1 MSDSNSVISNET
13 LEHAH
18 KLIDSIESGDE
29 INARAIMDELAS
41 LREMDLFCEMGKL
54 TRELHDSLN
63 NFKLDTK
70 MAGLAETEIPDAKER
85 LNHVISMTEEAAD
98 KTLNAVEA
106 AIPLSDDIKASS
118 LELKSRWDK
127 FKNRK
132 LSAEEFRELSRDLDE
147 FFPKISE
154 GTVVLHEKLN
164 DILMAQG
171 FQDLTGQIIRTV
183 ITLVHDVEE
192 GLVDLIKMSGA
203 PQAKG
208 NGDDKTKNEAANE
221 RDIVAQGPVVPGVE
235 HSSETVDGQDDV
247 DDLLS
252 SLGF

>member
-1 MSDSNSVISNET
+1 MSESNTVMSDVT
-13 LEHAH
+13 LDHAH

-29 INARAIMDELAS
+29 SSTRAIMDDIAS

-63 NFKLDTK
+63 NFKLDSK
-70 MAGLAETEIPDAKER
+70 MAGLAETEIPDAQER

-98 KTLNAVEA
+98 KTLSAVEEA
-106 AIPLSDDIKASS
+106 LPLSDEIKASS
-118 LELKSRWDK
+118 LELQSRWDK

-147 FFPKISE
+147 FFPKISN

-171 FQDLTGQIIRTV
+171 FQDLTGQIIRRV
-183 ITLVHDVEE
+183 ITLVRDVEE

-203 PQAKG
+203 PAKA
-208 NGDDKTKNEAANE
+208 KETKAQDIE
-221 RDIVAQGPVVPGVE
+221 RDILAEGPVVPGVA
-235 HSSETVDGQDDV
+235 HASETVEGQDDV

>member
-1 MSDSNSVISNET
+1 MSESNSVINDIT

-18 KLIDSIESGDE
+18 KLIDSIETGDE
-29 INARAIMDELAS
+29 DNARAIMDDLAS
-41 LREMDLFCEMGKL
+41 IRELDLFTEMGKL

-63 NFKLDTK
+63 NFKLDSK
-70 MAGLAETEIPDAKER
+70 MAGLASNEIPDAQER
-85 LNHVISMTEEAAD
+85 LNHVITMTEEAAD
-98 KTLNAVEA
+98 KTLSAVEE

-118 LELKSRWDK
+118 LELQSRWDK

-132 LSAEEFRELSRDLDE
+132 LTADEFRDLSRDLDE
-147 FFPKISE
+147 FFPKIST
-154 GTVVLHEKLN
+154 GTVLLNEKLN

-171 FQDLTGQIIRTV
+171 FQDLTGQIIRRV
-183 ITLVHDVEE
+183 ITLVRDVEE

-203 PQAKG
+203 PAKLMESKAKG
-208 NGDDKTKNEAANE
+208 NE
-221 RDIVAQGPVVPGVE
+221 RDIVAEGPVVPGVA
-235 HSSETVDGQDDV
+235 HASETVDGQDDV

>member
-1 MSDSNSVISNET
+1 MSDSKSVINDTT
-13 LEHAH
+13 LGRAH
-18 KLIDSIESGDE
+18 ELIDSIESGDE
-29 INARAIMDELAS
+29 SSARAIMDEIAS
-41 LREMDLFCEMGKL
+41 MREMDLFCEMGKL

-63 NFKLDTK
+63 NFKLDSK

-85 LNHVISMTEEAAD
+85 LNHVISMTEEAAE
-98 KTLNAVEA
+98 KTLNAVED

-118 LELKSRWDK
+118 LELQSRWDK

-132 LSAEEFRELSRDLDE
+132 LTADEFRELSRDLDE

-154 GTVVLHEKLN
+154 GTVVLHERLN

-192 GLVDLIKMSGA
+192 GLVDLIKMSGGA
-203 PQAKG
+203 QAKAEESSKKG
-208 NGDDKTKNEAANE
+208 NDNV
-221 RDIVAQGPVVPGVE
+221 RDIVAEGPVVPGVA
-235 HSSETVDGQDDV
+235 HASETVDGQDDV

>member
-1 MSDSNSVISNET
+1 MSDSKSVISDVT
-13 LEHAH
+13 LGHAR
-18 KLIDSIESGDE
+18 KLIESIESGDE
-29 INARAIMDELAS
+29 IHARAVMDELAS
-41 LREMDLFCEMGKL
+41 LRELDLFREMGKL

-63 NFKLDTK
+63 NFKLDSK

-106 AIPLSDDIKASS
+106 AIPLSDQIKASS
-118 LELKSRWDK
+118 LELQSRWDK

-132 LSAEEFRELSRDLDE
+132 LTAEEFRELSRDLDE
-147 FFPKISE
+147 FFPQIST
-154 GTVVLHEKLN
+154 GSVTLNEKLN

-183 ITLVHDVEE
+183 IKLVHDVEE

-203 PQAKG
+203 HVKSEEQKK
-208 NGDDKTKNEAANE
+208 KTNE
-221 RDIVAQGPVVPGVE
+221 RDIVAEGPVVPGVKQA
-235 HSSETVDGQDDV
+235 SETVNGQDDV